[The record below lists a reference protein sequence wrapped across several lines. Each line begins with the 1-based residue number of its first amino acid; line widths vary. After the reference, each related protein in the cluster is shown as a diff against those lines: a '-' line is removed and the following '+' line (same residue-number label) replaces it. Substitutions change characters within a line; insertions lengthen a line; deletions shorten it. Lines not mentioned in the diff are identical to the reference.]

1 MQTENELI
9 LFFSI
14 FRVLFHFIHKKN
26 THTQNSHLHLF
37 ATIRNQ
43 TKPKKINYKTVKVLA
58 THEIILKCP
67 TAGCNGSGH
76 VNSKRSSHRSLSGC
90 PHAALKKA
98 VIREAKYQNGHTIR
112 HSALVG
118 SGLYETLIHTQTNKQ
133 KKKKISLCSSTT
145 KKVFFRSESY
155 TQH

>member
-14 FRVLFHFIHKKN
+14 FRVLFHFIHKN
-26 THTQNSHLHLF
+26 TQNSHLHLF

-43 TKPKKINYKTVKVLA
+43 NQKINSKTVKVLA

-98 VIREAKYQNGHTIR
+98 VIREAKYQNGHTVR

-118 SGLYETLIHTQTNKQ
+118 SGLYETLIHTHEHRK
-133 KKKKISLCSSTT
+133 
-145 KKVFFRSESY
+145 
-155 TQH
+155 